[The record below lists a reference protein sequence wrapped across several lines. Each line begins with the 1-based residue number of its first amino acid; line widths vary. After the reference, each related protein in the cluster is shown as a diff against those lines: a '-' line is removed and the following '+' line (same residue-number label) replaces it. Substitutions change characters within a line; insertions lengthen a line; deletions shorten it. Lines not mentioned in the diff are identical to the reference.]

1 MADTGNPQRRRR
13 HLRLR
18 RVANRPARPLSRV
31 GAGLALCALAP
42 LVAVA
47 GAEVVSG
54 GNVRVSFHG
63 WITPR
68 TLPRGEAAPVTLHVA
83 GTVQPI
89 GGRHPEALERVKVEI
104 NRHGIVSTR
113 GLPACP
119 EGRLKGSTTAQALA
133 RCRGALVGTG
143 HFTAHVEIPESTPF
157 PSVGRMLAFTTT
169 RGGHRALVA
178 HIFGT
183 DPVPIAQVLPISLR
197 QRGEGGFGV
206 TMSVEMPKVG
216 DEWGYVTGFDM
227 TFHRSYRYGGRAR
240 TFLAASCPAPAGIAE
255 APFRAARGT
264 YYLAGG
270 RVLTRVISGS
280 CRVGR
285 AAG

>member
-1 MADTGNPQRRRR
+1 MGRIVGLGSVRF
-13 HLRLR
+13 
-18 RVANRPARPLSRV
+18 RVCVA
-31 GAGLALCALAP
+31 LALCALAP

-47 GAEVVSG
+47 RADVVSG
-54 GNVRVSFHG
+54 GNVRVSFRG
-63 WITPR
+63 WITPSE
-68 TLPRGEAAPVTLHVA
+68 LPRGEAAPVTLHVA
-83 GTVQPI
+83 GTVRPI
-89 GGRHPEALERVKVEI
+89 AGRRPEALERVKVEI

-113 GLPACP
+113 GLPVCP
-119 EGRLKGSTTAQALA
+119 QNSLKGATTAQALA
-133 RCRGALVGTG
+133 RCRGSLVGAG

-157 PSVGRMLAFTTT
+157 PAVGRMLAFTTMS
-169 RGGHRALVA
+169 GGRRALVA

-183 DPVPIAQVLPISLR
+183 DPVPVSQVLPISLR
-197 QRGEGGFGV
+197 RHGEGGFGV
-206 TMSVEMPKVG
+206 TMSVAMPRVG

-240 TFLAASCPAPAGIAE
+240 SFLAASCPAPAGIAE

-280 CRVGR
+280 CRVSRPG
-285 AAG
+285 G